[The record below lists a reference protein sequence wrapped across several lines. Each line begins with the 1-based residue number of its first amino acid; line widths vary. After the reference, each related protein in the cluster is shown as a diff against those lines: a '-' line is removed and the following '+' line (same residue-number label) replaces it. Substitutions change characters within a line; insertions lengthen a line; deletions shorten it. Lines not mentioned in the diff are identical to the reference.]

1 MFKNKSIILQVDE
14 STRNLMDVIKR
25 KISEDILKDLEDIK
39 IDISESSIN
48 LESIKEKIEKL
59 DGICNSLEDIE
70 KIKEQNAAIYKV
82 LDSEQTQDP
91 SLKKPVIADILEAK
105 QSILNKVD
113 EHQQSSNEL
122 KERFNLFKVSYD
134 SFSADVKAWET
145 LLDKISEKID
155 HNQESVKG
163 IQEQVT
169 SLIEKADS
177 LGVSARNIL
186 DVLNNLQEAWN
197 SSHESIKALGDNLR
211 LIDEKATA
219 IKLYEEKML
228 PAIQEQIDSL
238 ITQQNECKML
248 QLRTLYHSIPFWRF
262 KERKTI
268 KELIR

>member
-14 STRNLMDVIKR
+14 STRLLMDEIKG
-25 KISEDILKDLEDIK
+25 KISEDILEELEDIK
-39 IDISESSIN
+39 NDICESSTN
-48 LESIKEKIEKL
+48 LESIKERIKKL
-59 DGICNSLEDIE
+59 DGISDSLKDID
-70 KIKEQNAAIYKV
+70 KIKEQTAEIYKV

-122 KERFNLFKVSYD
+122 KERFNLFRESYD
-134 SFSADVKAWET
+134 RFSSDVKAWET
-145 LLDKISEKID
+145 LLNKIFEKID
-155 HNQESVKG
+155 YNQESVRG

-169 SLIEKADS
+169 SLKEKADS

-186 DVLNNLQEAWN
+186 EVLNNLQEAWN
-197 SSHESIKALGDNLR
+197 RSLESIKAVKENLR
-211 LIDEKATA
+211 LIDEKVTA

-228 PAIQEQIDSL
+228 LAIQEHIDSL
-238 ITQQNECKML
+238 ITQQNECKLL